1 MNDRPSKADDTLTI
15 ASILA
20 VAATKLALKSVICQW
35 TTRDSVEATND
46 ARVLSE
52 LLGEAADQRCGGKP

>member
-1 MNDRPSKADDTLTI
+1 MNDRPSKADDTPTI

-35 TTRDSVEATND
+35 TTRDNVEIAND
-46 ARVLSE
+46 ARMLRE